1 MVSRTAGEDCR
12 LGNGDYLAWESSQW
26 NLKGKAKFASP
37 VTAEDLCR
45 RVSKIQLFTAPTQ
58 FDQCVDHCEKIQGG
72 RLPTVRSLSEQ
83 QALYGRV
90 DEVLYVNEAKQKESG
105 MMSFAAWVPIN
116 QINGTW
122 VDLYNKKPMADLI
135 WAKGNPTP
143 ESCAL
148 YIIPWKGLGSYAC
161 KVQIKV
167 VFLFCPCHFP
177 DSPRLTLRGLCPDS
191 NLDQSYVPR
200 NDPVTGWVYYYGTF
214 KTIAKLDGLEGK
226 WEMQSAFFNTTA
238 STDAKPGTFILGKH
252 SWNIGGDSRGC
263 HSGQPYTTKLK
274 LTGCTEGDFTCD
286 DGQCVR
292 MEERCNQVPDC
303 RDESDENGCQ
313 LVAFKNNYK
322 KEIPPIG
329 RAKDGRAIPANVD
342 ISITLMKVVDIAEVA
357 HSIHLQFQISLA
369 WRENRVQYQNLKED
383 TTLNA
388 LSTSDV
394 NSVWLPLVI
403 YSNTDQKE
411 VTRLGEYG
419 NGEWITTVAVTREE
433 ANPERSGLEVID
445 ETEYFQGAKNTLTMN
460 QTYTWAFQCNYA
472 LQNYPFD
479 TQVFDNNILRFHF
492 IIWP

>member
-1 MVSRTAGEDCR
+1 MSIDSALNHVIIVADGQKLEDNTFPIPGGAQPPKNLAGKLLLLKFWLGFWFQSQNKVSQLNIFSRHLTLAEMVSRTAGEDCR

-26 NLKGKAKFASP
+26 NLKGKAKFVSP

-72 RLPTVRSLSEQ
+72 RLPTVRSLTEQ
-83 QALYGRV
+83 EALYGRV

-105 MMSFAAWVPIN
+105 TMSFSAWVPIN

-148 YIIPWKGLGSYAC
+148 YIIPWKGLGSYTC
-161 KVQIKV
+161 KVQIKA

-238 STDAKPGTFILGKH
+238 STDAKPSTFILGKH
-252 SWNIGGDSRGC
+252 SWNIGGDSQGC

-342 ISITLMKVVDIAEVA
+342 ISITLMKVVEIEEIAGGELLGR
-357 HSIHLQFQISLA
+357 SSISL
-369 WRENRVQYQNLKED
+369 WPPQRPP
-383 TTLNA
+383 
-388 LSTSDV
+388 LSWS
-394 NSVWLPLVI
+394 S
-403 YSNTDQKE
+403 
-411 VTRLGEYG
+411 R
-419 NGEWITTVAVTREE
+419 
-433 ANPERSGLEVID
+433 
-445 ETEYFQGAKNTLTMN
+445 
-460 QTYTWAFQCNYA
+460 QT
-472 LQNYPFD
+472 
-479 TQVFDNNILRFHF
+479 
-492 IIWP
+492 WP